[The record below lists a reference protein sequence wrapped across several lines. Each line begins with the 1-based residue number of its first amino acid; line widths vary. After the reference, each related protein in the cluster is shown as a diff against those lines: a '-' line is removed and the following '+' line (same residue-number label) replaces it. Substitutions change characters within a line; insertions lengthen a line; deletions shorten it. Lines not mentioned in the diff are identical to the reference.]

1 MAVCGKCGSAIQ
13 PGTSFCGICGTPA
26 QPGAGAGPTPPPPPP
41 PVYYPPPASGTISA
55 PNLVAR
61 VTNILTKPNQ
71 EWGVIAG
78 ESTSVAAL
86 YSGYIVILAAIPVL
100 ATFLQ
105 MSVFGF
111 GFLRIGL
118 GIGLAAAIVQY
129 VLSLGG
135 AYLSAFVI
143 EKLAPNFQSQ
153 GDTLQALKLVA
164 YASTAVWVAGVLNLL
179 PFIGFLGV
187 FLGGVYSIYL
197 FYVGLPVIM
206 KTPQD
211 KVIPYMIVSAVVI
224 LVIYVVIAFVSS
236 AITAGALLGGRIIG

>member
-1 MAVCGKCGSAIQ
+1 MAFCGKCGAAIEQ
-13 PGTSFCGICGTPA
+13 GATFCGICGTQV
-26 QPGAGAGPTPPPPPP
+26 QPSPGGSPPPPPP
-41 PVYYPPPASGTISA
+41 PVYYPAPAAGATAA
-55 PNLVAR
+55 PGLVTR

-100 ATFLQ
+100 ASFIQ
-105 MSVFGF
+105 MAFFSMGMFRVA
-111 GFLRIGL
+111 LTYALI
-118 GIGLAAAIVQY
+118 AMIVSY

-135 AYLSAFVI
+135 VYLAAVII

-164 YASTAVWVAGVLNLL
+164 YANTAIWVAGVFGLL
-179 PFIGFLGV
+179 PFLGV
-187 FLGGVYSIYL
+187 LGVIAGGIYSIYL
-197 FYVGLPVIM
+197 FYLGLPVMM

-211 KVIPYMIVSAVVI
+211 KVIPYMIVAAVVI
-224 LVIYVVIAFVSS
+224 IIIQVVIMLVVG
-236 AITAGALLGGRIIG
+236 AITAAALVGNRVFY